1 MKYLLSINNTN
12 TAKACFERLIPRK
25 VPNDKG
31 CNPRCFVL
39 TVERRTMTGKED
51 CNVSSQEAAKI
62 ALEERPGMVV
72 EQMRKFGDTY
82 VIYLQEENAGKDN
95 YLYDR

>member
-1 MKYLLSINNTN
+1 
-12 TAKACFERLIPRK
+12 
-25 VPNDKG
+25 
-31 CNPRCFVL
+31 
-39 TVERRTMTGKED
+39 MTGKED